1 MIKKDISED
10 WKFEEYIPISVD
22 VLLHQKIKHEL
33 IFCMDNAN
41 LHLRA
46 VLQRGYKKFLCFDE
60 A

>member
-22 VLLHQKIKHEL
+22 VLLHHKTKHEL
-33 IFCMDNAN
+33 IFCMDNAK

-46 VLQRGYKKFLCFDE
+46 VLQRGYKTILMF
-60 A
+60 